1 MGKTYSFPGSGII
14 RTRLRLD
21 WPQFRS
27 RITDWV
33 KQSRRGIVQGAAL
46 GLFVAI
52 CYSLFIFLQVVARRS
67 FWFPSVQVTAWQI
80 VASYF
85 AAFVSAG
92 ALVGALA
99 PALRWRL
106 GGVLAGML
114 AGVLVYGITQ
124 LVVYG
129 LASGWLTASL
139 QPGLGLGGAMG
150 YLLHYQLVPERRW
163 PQYREVVSVIMLG
176 VVLVALELLIG

>member
-1 MGKTYSFPGSGII
+1 
-14 RTRLRLD
+14 
-21 WPQFRS
+21 
-27 RITDWV
+27 
-33 KQSRRGIVQGAAL
+33 
-46 GLFVAI
+46 
-52 CYSLFIFLQVVARRS
+52 
-67 FWFPSVQVTAWQI
+67 VQVTAWQI